1 MRNIAYLAVALISI
15 TALSAQEFGQRKG
28 IRGIVPKKN
37 KPTLLNEV
45 EVSTSAAGDTYAN
58 AARTV
63 TVLTSKEI
71 QELPV
76 NTINEVLEYVAGLDV
91 RQRGPLDV
99 QSDIG
104 VRGGTFDQ
112 ALVLVNGIRM
122 NNMQTG
128 HHNMNLPIPIAMIE
142 RIEILHGG
150 ASRVHGVGAMTGVI
164 NIILKKAQTKLNGG
178 YRMAA
183 GSFGLQHHGL
193 NAGMKVGKWGAQ
205 IGIQRDQSSGYVS
218 NTDFESDRFM
228 ISLERDLNLFGFQGG
243 LSLLYAENQK
253 AFGAADYYTSTFPDQ
268 FEATTTQLF
277 GASVKLKRNRWNYA
291 LDANYVGG
299 TDRFELFRE
308 TPGQGGFDARNV
320 AYQFDLSSTRFIRTA
335 TEDTAGSWYTQ
346 HNHHRTNAYTIN
358 ERATYE
364 WNPLHT
370 TTAGINLRYDN
381 IRSNALGNVGVVDQT
396 PIPGWPGSYT
406 RYQDQLN
413 ISYFLE
419 HRYTSGGWRV
429 TGGLML
435 NQRRLGEENFVSAWS
450 PGVDVAYK
458 LGKVTTAYASADQSV
473 RYPTYTDLYY
483 ARGNA
488 FGSIDLAHES
498 ALNLEAGL
506 RRGVDKNIRYNAAIF
521 HRRSS
526 NLIDWVTYPGND
538 TAYAQNITSLNLTGL
553 EANFGYYASKRKD
566 FVRSVVGSVI
576 LMNGATPEVDY
587 SSLYALDYLA
597 AKANVTVNNRLGKGL
612 YLKWALTAQDRV
624 GTYRDASSGEEV
636 NYAPFLIAD
645 AKLYWAPLA
654 GITRRQI
661 PFQAFVN
668 INNALDANYFDRGNV
683 VQPGRWISTGFEIK
697 FR

>member
-1 MRNIAYLAVALISI
+1 MLLCAVLLTVSL
-15 TALSAQEFGQRKG
+15 TAQEFGQRKG
-28 IRGIVPKKN
+28 FRGIVAKKD

-45 EVSTSAAGDTYAN
+45 EVSTSAAGDTYAT

-63 TVLTSKEI
+63 TVLTAKEI

-128 HHNMNLPIPIAMIE
+128 HHNMNLPIPLAMIE

-164 NIILKKAQTKLNGG
+164 NIVLKKAQTKLNGG
-178 YRMAA
+178 YRTAVGA
-183 GSFGLQHHGL
+183 HGLQQHALNVGL
-193 NAGMKVGKWGAQ
+193 KVGKWGAMV
-205 IGIQRDQSSGYVS
+205 GMQRDQSSVYVD

-228 ISLERDLNLFGFQGG
+228 IALERDVTFLGFQGG

-253 AFGAADYYTSTFPDQ
+253 AFGAADYYTTTFPDQ
-268 FEATTTQLF
+268 FEATTTTLF
-277 GASVKLKRNRWNYA
+277 GTSLRLAKNKLSYA
-291 LDANYVGG
+291 LDLNYVGG
-299 TDRFELFRE
+299 TDRFELYRE
-308 TPGQGGFDARNV
+308 TPGQGGFDASYV
-320 AYQFDLSSTRFIRTA
+320 AYQFDLNTTRFYRPA
-335 TEDTAGSWYTQ
+335 TQDTAAAWYTG
-346 HNHHRTNAYTIN
+346 HNHHRTGAYTIN
-358 ERATYE
+358 ERVTYE

-370 TTAGINLRYDN
+370 TTAGINLRYDD
-381 IRSNALGNVGVVDQT
+381 IRSNALGTIGIVDQT

-419 HRYTSGGWRV
+419 HRYTSGPMRV
-429 TGGLML
+429 TAGVML
-435 NQRRLGEENFVSAWS
+435 NQRQLGEENFVSAWS

-488 FGSIDLAHES
+488 FGSIDLQHES

-506 RRGVDKNIRYNAAIF
+506 RRGVDKNIRYNAALF
-521 HRRSS
+521 HRRSA

-538 TAYAQNITSLNLTGL
+538 TAYAQNITALNLTGL

-566 FVRSVVGSVI
+566 FVRSVVGSV
-576 LMNGATPEVDY
+576 LFMNGASPEVDY

-597 AKANVTVNNRLGKGL
+597 AKANITVNNRLGKGL

-624 GTYRDASSGEEV
+624 GTYRDASTGDEV
-636 NYAPFLIAD
+636 AYAPFVIAD
-645 AKLYWAPLA
+645 AKLYWAPIA

-668 INNALDANYFDRGNV
+668 INNAFGTQYYDRGNV
-683 VQPGRWISTGFEIK
+683 AQPGRWISAGFELR